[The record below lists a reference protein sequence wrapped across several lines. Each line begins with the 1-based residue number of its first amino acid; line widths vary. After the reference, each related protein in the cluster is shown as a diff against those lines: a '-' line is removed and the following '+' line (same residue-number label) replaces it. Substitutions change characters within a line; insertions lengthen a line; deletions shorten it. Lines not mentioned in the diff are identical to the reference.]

1 MAKFFPSLSP
11 EHQQFVTAQ
20 HVFFVATAPA
30 RGRVNVSPKGM
41 DTFRVLSSSRVA
53 YLDFTGSG
61 SETSAHLIENG
72 RITLMFCAFSGAPL
86 ILRMY
91 GRGRSVRPKD
101 DGWAQ
106 LRPLFGAEVPGE
118 RQMIDVTIEG
128 VQTSCG
134 FGVPLFEFAKERT
147 LLRDWAQ
154 KKGPDGLVA
163 YRVEKNSASIDGLP
177 TGLGASAS

>member
-1 MAKFFPSLSP
+1 MGKFFTSLST
-11 EHQQFVTAQ
+11 EHQEFVGAQ
-20 HVFFVATAPA
+20 HIFFVATAPT

-41 DTFRVLSSSRVA
+41 DTFRMLSSSRVA

-61 SETSAHLIENG
+61 SETSAHLIDNG

-91 GRGRSVRPKD
+91 GRGRSVRPED
-101 DGWAQ
+101 DAWTQ
-106 LRPLFGAEVPGE
+106 LRPLFGPEVPGE
-118 RQMIDVTIEG
+118 RQIVDVALES

-134 FGVPLFEFAKERT
+134 FGVPLFEFAKDRT
-147 LLRDWAQ
+147 LLGDWAQ

-163 YRVEKNSASIDGLP
+163 YRVEKNSASIDGLA
-177 TGLGASAS
+177 TGMGASAS

>member
-1 MAKFFPSLSP
+1 MGKFFTSLTA
-11 EHQQFVTAQ
+11 EHQQFVAAQ
-20 HVFFVATAPA
+20 HIFFVATAPT

-41 DTFRVLSSSRVA
+41 DTFRLLSSSRAA

-61 SETSAHLIENG
+61 SETSAHLIDNG

-91 GRGRSVRPKD
+91 GRGRSIQPE
-101 DGWAQ
+101 DGEWTQ
-106 LRPLFGAEVPGE
+106 LRPLFGEEIPGE
-118 RQMIDVTIEG
+118 RQIVDVSIES

-134 FGVPLFEFAKERT
+134 FGVPLFDFAKDRT

-154 KKGPDGLVA
+154 KKGPDELIA
-163 YRVEKNSASIDGLP
+163 YRVQKNSASIDGLP
-177 TGLGASAS
+177 TGMGASAS